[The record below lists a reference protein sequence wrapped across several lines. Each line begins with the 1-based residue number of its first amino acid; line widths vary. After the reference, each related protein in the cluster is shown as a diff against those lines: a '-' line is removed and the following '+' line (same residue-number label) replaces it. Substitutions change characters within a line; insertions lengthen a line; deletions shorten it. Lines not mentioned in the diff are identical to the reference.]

1 MFLPSV
7 MPLCFK
13 ENFTINHNDN
23 NQIMKI
29 ISYSGFLLILF
40 LCISCQ
46 PAEQEEQVAGPESF
60 PVVEIPLRTV
70 TGYTTYP
77 VSIEGTVNSA
87 VRAKT
92 SGYITDVLVDEGEK
106 VSKGQTLFKLETSA
120 LTQDAEAAQANVLAA
135 QVEVDK
141 LVPLVEK
148 DIISN
153 VQLETA
159 KARLAQAKASF
170 NSIDANIGYATIKS
184 QVDGYVG
191 AISFREGALVSPNDA
206 NPLTLVSDIDN
217 VYAFFSMN
225 EKDYLNFIQTTEGNS
240 LSEKIE
246 NFPPVELE
254 LVNGEVYETKG
265 EIQTVTGQVSRSTG
279 TVSFRAAFPNPSG
292 LLANGNSG
300 NIRIPKDYE
309 NVAVVP
315 EASTFER
322 QGRVYVYRVQGDT
335 MAVSSTIEVM
345 DRIDNL
351 IVVASGIEPGDQI
364 VARGVAGLSNNTPI
378 QPDHVDFDSVA
389 NSLNIVFK

>member
-1 MFLPSV
+1 
-7 MPLCFK
+7 
-13 ENFTINHNDN
+13 
-23 NQIMKI
+23 MKI